1 MTRIIIHY
9 LLLAALST
17 YTAFAVAAEDK
28 LTVVYTYA
36 EDSFGE
42 VLQAFAREN
51 GVSIQAEFKKQG
63 ELKSSIMGM
72 MELDTTPDAIV
83 MPADHIGLY
92 AFIKYSPVNPN
103 DFPARIS
110 PRIWFSS
117 ASDGTHYGVPLIQG
131 NHLMLY
137 YNKKWI
143 NTPAADWEDMFAQ
156 QAQLKSK
163 GVATITWSY
172 DEPYWFLPF
181 LGAYGGWPLNKGKAE
196 LHTPAMVAALDFY
209 KNLRTR
215 ELLYPNCSYECGVDL
230 FKSQKVAYTIN
241 GDWIGKEF
249 YKVLGDDLGVS
260 VIPRAEGKK
269 IVPTFTSHV
278 LAFPNNGLNGSKK
291 TQLMNLAHYLHSPK
305 VQQQLW
311 ERTGAIPVEASA
323 LNYVQRHARG
333 YLKNTIEL
341 MADTK
346 PLPTEKEMTFIWD
359 AIGKGWLRHREGA
372 LDAPATAK
380 YMQQLAERH
389 IRNAHQLSVPAAT
402 SH

>member
-215 ELLYPNCSYECGVDL
+215 E
-230 FKSQKVAYTIN
+230 
-241 GDWIGKEF
+241 F

-311 ERTGAIPVEASA
+311 ERTGAMPVEASA